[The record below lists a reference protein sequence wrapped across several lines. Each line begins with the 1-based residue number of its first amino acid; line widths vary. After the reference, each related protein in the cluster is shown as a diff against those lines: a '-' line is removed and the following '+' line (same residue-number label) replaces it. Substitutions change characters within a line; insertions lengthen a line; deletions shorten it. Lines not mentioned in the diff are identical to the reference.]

1 MKKTTQIVVR
11 ATLDER
17 RLWKKVA
24 LINDKTL
31 SEWVRELLEDA
42 ARKEW
47 NEVNSQLIKRVPF
60 INHEKRKRKGLE

>member
-17 RLWKKVA
+17 RLWKRVA

-31 SEWVRELLEDA
+31 SEWVRELLEAA
-42 ARKEW
+42 ARKEC
-47 NEVNSQLIKRVPF
+47 KR
-60 INHEKRKRKGLE
+60 RGW